1 MLWAGALLYWRY
13 EDAAVERFDENQRDL
28 TWLTAIILGANL
40 IMAVIFFFL
49 IVSCA
54 YWRLEGLG
62 GLASSACVT
71 QATFHT
77 SPERSR
83 RLRSTLAAAVAYF
96 HVVVPVA
103 EHCHLACHHC
113 ARLVACAQLAFL
125 HAPLMGRMKVVAK
138 RWFAKKPKQR
148 RARHGRVTDP
158 NKPIDENDSEEEDS
172 DDSDYKLKFEDNYE
186 TDQAWNVKNAE
197 GLSKFT
203 SMNPLAAATAAD
215 PRAARKQKH
224 GDEGTHVAR
233 LNPALGQRLFKDQE
247 AIAELSAQHMEQTT
261 KATASAKEEANRPAP
276 AALLVSRAYAG
287 KGATKH

>member
-1 MLWAGALLYWRY
+1 MLLLNFPLAGALLYWRY
-13 EDAAVERFDENQRDL
+13 EDAAVERFDEYQRDL
-28 TWLTAIILGANL
+28 TWLTAIILGANF

-54 YWRLEGLG
+54 CWLFR
-62 GLASSACVT
+62 
-71 QATFHT
+71 Q
-77 SPERSR
+77 SR
-83 RLRSTLAAAVAYF
+83 VCAVAWILRLRQPCPFLMSCSVCP
-96 HVVVPVA
+96 VPPSPA
-103 EHCHLACHHC
+103 GMPLNPFAF
-113 ARLVACAQLAFL
+113 AQLAFL
-125 HAPLMGRMKVVAK
+125 HAPLMGKLKVLAK
-138 RWFAKKPKQR
+138 RWCAKKPKQR

-158 NKPIDENDSEEEDS
+158 NKPVDENDSEEDDS

-215 PRAARKQKH
+215 PRAARKQKQ
-224 GDEGTHVAR
+224 GDDGTHAAR

-261 KATASAKEEANRPAP
+261 KASASAKEEANRPAP